1 MSLDWTALSD
11 GELATLSIAGRQ
23 AAFAEIV
30 RRYRQPMF
38 RLSRAFLGDADDALD
53 VTQEAF
59 VAAHQALSRYDPNR
73 SMQAWLTTIAVESE
87 SNSLN
92 TVPMFIIDWN
102 AMDPCG
108 ASDTECLSATASRGG
123 VITAIPTAARSQNRM
138 IGTDRMRT
146 SRGTR
151 SRARP

>member
-38 RLSRAFLGDADDALD
+38 RLSRAFLGDADEALD

-73 SMQAWLTTIAVESE
+73 SMQAWLTTIAV
-87 SNSLN
+87 NKCR
-92 TVPMFIIDWN
+92 DW
-102 AMDPCG
+102 ARKRFCR
-108 ASDTECLSATASRGG
+108 SRC
-123 VITAIPTAARSQNRM
+123 
-138 IGTDRMRT
+138 RT
-146 SRGTR
+146 TNR
-151 SRARP
+151 SRASSTNRCRSTTQPAIGRNSIV